1 MARGVPTLVSNV
13 GANKDM
19 VGDCGGIIVKA
30 KNANSAVNGFK
41 EASQLT
47 AEDYDAISMTE
58 ISKVKAYYLT
68 NVVLDKLLDLY
79 KEMEDEK

>member
-1 MARGVPTLVSNV
+1 MGV
-13 GANKDM
+13 K
-19 VGDCGGIIVKA
+19 
-30 KNANSAVNGFK
+30 FK
-41 EASQLT
+41 FT
-47 AEDYDAISMTE
+47 VEDYDAISMTE